1 MARQPATERTE
12 PRISVNDLALFM
24 VSSETARIGIIRRAK
39 FPQAPPII
47 RYRDARRSICAY
59 LADQNRSVNHLL
71 VVEDTLRQRIDDPST
86 SPLMRDDAAHSI
98 DVLHAVQGMQNR
110 LAGYDFRVAP
120 TQQAPLHLGGVTVSV
135 RADLLVHGASR
146 GVEQIGSALLR
157 MTMDDADSEVARD
170 RRRNMGL
177 YAATLARLHTDQNI
191 TTNRDPANRLC
202 MSIDIQHG
210 EVFVAPNSN
219 TRRTNDLG
227 SACQMIAA
235 IWPTITNSN

>member
-1 MARQPATERTE
+1 M
-12 PRISVNDLALFM
+12 SVNDLALFM
-24 VSSETARIGIIRRAK
+24 VSSETARIGIIRRSK
-39 FPQAPPII
+39 FPQTPPII
-47 RYRDARRSICAY
+47 RYRDARAAVCAY
-59 LADQNRSVNHLL
+59 LTDATRSVNHLM
-71 VVEDTLRQRIDDPST
+71 VAEQMLRQRIDDPST

-98 DVLHAVQGMQNR
+98 DVLHAIQGMQNQ
-110 LAGYDFRVAP
+110 LAGYDFHTAP
-120 TQQAPLHLGGVTVSV
+120 AQQNALQLGGMTVSV
-135 RADLLVHGASR
+135 RADMLVHGASR
-146 GVEQIGSALLR
+146 GVEQIGSAVLR
-157 MTMDDADSEVARD
+157 MTMDDADSEVARN

-191 TTNRDPANRLC
+191 GTNRTPVNRLC